1 MICIST
7 TSDSKEV
14 LKKISELLIENKLSA
29 CNKISEVES
38 EFIWNKQRH
47 STLEYKLEVKTIDK
61 LESLVINCINENHNY
76 EVFELIKSN
85 FEILNPSY
93 EKWFVDQLTK

>member
-14 LKKISELLIENKLSA
+14 LKKISKLLIENKLSA

-76 EVFELIKSN
+76 EVFELIKYN

>member
-1 MICIST
+1 VICIST

-14 LKKISELLIENKLSA
+14 LKKISKLLIENKLSA

-76 EVFELIKSN
+76 EVFELIKYN

>member
-14 LKKISELLIENKLSA
+14 LKKISELLIKNKLSA
-29 CNKISEVES
+29 CNKISKVES
-38 EFIWNKQRH
+38 EYIWNKQQH
-47 STLEYKLEVKTIDK
+47 STLEYKLEIKTIDK

-76 EVFELIKSN
+76 EVFELIKFN

-93 EKWFVDQLTK
+93 EKWFADQLTI

>member
-14 LKKISELLIENKLSA
+14 LKKISESLIENKLSA

-38 EFIWNKQRH
+38 EYLWKDKFH
-47 STLEYKLEVKTIDK
+47 STVEYKLEIKTIDK
-61 LESLVINCINENHNY
+61 LEPLVINCINENHNY

>member
-14 LKKISELLIENKLSA
+14 LKKISKSLIENKLSA

-38 EFIWNKQRH
+38 DYLWKDKYH
-47 STLEYKLEVKTIDK
+47 STVEYKLEIKTIDK
-61 LESLVINCINENHNY
+61 LEPLVINCINENHNY

>member
-14 LKKISELLIENKLSA
+14 LKKISESLIKNKLSA

-38 EFIWNKQRH
+38 EYLWKDKFH
-47 STLEYKLEVKTIDK
+47 STVEYKLEIKTIDK
-61 LESLVINCINENHNY
+61 LEPLVINCINENHNY

-93 EKWFVDQLTK
+93 EKWFIDQLTK

>member
-76 EVFELIKSN
+76 EVFELIKFN

>member
-7 TSDSKEV
+7 TSNSKEV

-38 EFIWNKQRH
+38 DFIWNKQRH
-47 STLEYKLEVKTIDK
+47 STLEYKLEVKTIDN

-76 EVFELIKSN
+76 EVFELIKYN

>member
-14 LKKISELLIENKLSA
+14 LKKISKLLIENKLSA

-61 LESLVINCINENHNY
+61 LESLVIKCINENHNY
-76 EVFELIKSN
+76 EVFELIKFN

>member
-47 STLEYKLEVKTIDK
+47 STQEYKLEVKTIDK
-61 LESLVINCINENHNY
+61 LEPLVINCINENHNY
-76 EVFELIKSN
+76 EVFELIKFN

>member
-14 LKKISELLIENKLSA
+14 LKKISKLLIENKLSA

-61 LESLVINCINENHNY
+61 LEDSVINCINENHNY
-76 EVFELIKSN
+76 EVFELIKFN

>member
-14 LKKISELLIENKLSA
+14 LKKISKLLIENKLSA

-76 EVFELIKSN
+76 EVFELIKFN

-93 EKWFVDQLTK
+93 EKWFVNQLTK